1 MFKEVNPKEKK
12 GQAMETVFYRC
23 ETCGFTHQVP
33 SYWSGHAP
41 EEEME
46 LEHID
51 LKTKEFCPDQK
62 LKLVKG

>member
-1 MFKEVNPKEKK
+1 
-12 GQAMETVFYRC
+12 METVFYRC